1 MSEIRILIVEDEP
14 IIAENIAMYLTNNGY
29 KVCGIAYD
37 GEAAR
42 QQIMHNTPDAV
53 LMDINL
59 GAGEDGIDLAG
70 FIKKNYS
77 IPLLFLTSYTDKE
90 TIGRAKEAEPY
101 AYIVKPFDEKTLLA
115 SLEIALSNFAKRNNK
130 QVPVLSFL
138 KINKHLINQVSE
150 REFEVLQLVYE
161 GKTNQQIAEKTLIS
175 VNTVKKHINSAYLKL
190 DVATR
195 TSAVARLLELTAM

>member
-42 QQIMHNTPDAV
+42 HQIMYNTPDAV

-101 AYIVKPFDEKTLLA
+101 AYVVKPFDEKTLLA

-138 KINKHLINQVSE
+138 KINKHLINQLSE
-150 REFEVLQLVYE
+150 REFEVLQLVYQ
-161 GKTNQQIAEKTLIS
+161 GKTNQQIAEKIAIS
-175 VNTVKKHINSAYLKL
+175 INTIKKHINSAYLKL

>member
-1 MSEIRILIVEDEP
+1 MNKIRILIVEDEP
-14 IIAENIAMYLTNNGY
+14 IIAENIAMYLTNNDY

-42 QQIMHNTPDAV
+42 QQIMYNTPDAV

-130 QVPVLSFL
+130 HIPILSFL
-138 KINKHLINQVSE
+138 KINKHLINQLSQ
-150 REFEVLQLVYE
+150 REFEVLQLIYE
-161 GKTNQQIAEKTLIS
+161 GKTNQQIAEKILIS
-175 VNTVKKHINSAYLKL
+175 VNTVKKHINNAYLKL

>member
-14 IIAENIAMYLTNNGY
+14 IIAENIAMYLTNNDY
-29 KVCGIAYD
+29 KVSGIAYD

-42 QQIMHNTPDAV
+42 QQIICNTPDAV

-90 TIGRAKEAEPY
+90 TISRAKEAEPY

-115 SLEIALSNFAKRNNK
+115 SLEIALSNFARRNNK
-130 QVPVLSFL
+130 EVPVLSFL
-138 KINKHLINQVSE
+138 KINKHLINQLSQ

-161 GKTNQQIAEKTLIS
+161 GKTNQQIAEKIAIS
-175 VNTVKKHINSAYLKL
+175 INTIKKHINSAYLKL

-195 TSAVARLLELTAM
+195 TSAVARLLELTVM